1 MSEDFFNKKKKAAH
15 LSPVANVLQSLFQS
29 SKSPLSQ
36 QFLRWRLWNEWE
48 HVVGPEIANHS
59 MPVGY
64 LDGALYVWVKSA
76 PRMQEM
82 QFVVRPLMQKINQ
95 FAGTHWV
102 RSIRF
107 TLDRKSVPTPQEN
120 AGDLRDFL
128 SRPPPNEDGEPQ
140 PDR

>member
-1 MSEDFFNKKKKAAH
+1 MSEKFKKKSQAAH

-36 QFLRWRLWNEWE
+36 QFIRWRLWNEWE
-48 HVVGPEIANHS
+48 NVVGCEIAQHS

-76 PRMQEM
+76 ARMQEM

-95 FAGTHWV
+95 FAGSAYV

-107 TLDRKSVPTPQEN
+107 TLDRKAVPMPQEN
-120 AGDLRDFL
+120 AEDLRGFL
-128 SRPPPNEDGEPQ
+128 SKPPPNEDGEP
-140 PDR
+140 PLDR